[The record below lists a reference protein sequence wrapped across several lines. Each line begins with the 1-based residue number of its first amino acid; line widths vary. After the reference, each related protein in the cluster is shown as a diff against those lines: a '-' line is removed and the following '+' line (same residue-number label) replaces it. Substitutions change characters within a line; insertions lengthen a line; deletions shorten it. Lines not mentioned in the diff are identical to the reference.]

1 MTEVEK
7 DWRDRMVKVASES
20 RDRDSA
26 LWVSSQ
32 LVTEFKEA
40 LRKAI
45 RQKEQDF
52 IDDEIDEVESGII
65 TGYRNCLKLID
76 EVLPP
81 KE

>member
-1 MTEVEK
+1 MTEADDLWNRRTIK
-7 DWRDRMVKVASES
+7 IASES

-26 LWVSSQ
+26 IWVSSA
-32 LVTEFKEA
+32 LLTEFKDS

-52 IDDEIDEVESGII
+52 TDDEIDEVESGII

-81 KE
+81 KV